1 MKYTFHHGSAA
12 DLKDAVEQKIAEL
25 SGVESSTTVE
35 ASLSNSGSI
44 FDLEDAI
51 RGKIHELGGV
61 TSSEVVDNI
70 CPQCG
75 APGYVDG
82 VCNTCGY
89 VVDDT
94 DPFDGGLSYEDDIY
108 SREDVKASQEDDP
121 TYRERYL
128 HTLIGDLSDH
138 LEGGGIRGTIF
149 DNDETNLYI
158 TISTKEAPATEYQVP
173 FADLKMDFDKID
185 QDIDYILDGILP
197 KQVEAAAVLGFTS
210 EPDALYVGYHKMIEK
225 HCSELEK
232 RYNAGNESPYD
243 ILVSLGY
250 QEVAEDVYHK
260 EEDPY
265 TLVFDFN
272 QGNTYDSPDY
282 FVMYYVLKDGDIPAG
297 WCPTKVNIEDPEA
310 EMEDVFDDDEPGY
323 RFIRSKSV
331 TDSDGFNT
339 DYTWYKDE
347 DGLNIF
353 IFGDKDIYDPSNTS
367 PDHEEEDDKAAREW
381 FDSYTGFDDED
392 EDDDW
397 VTYDADDI
405 YSCDDAKVHIYGTSD
420 IDASAFDRDWYFGKE
435 QADQFG
441 DLIQEKLSGRTVS
454 KRRDLADA
462 PGGLIYEANQLGIDM
477 WDLLGALEG
486 MCYQRRAREIDDST
500 YKVL

>member
-25 SGVESSTTVE
+25 SGVESSTKVE

-61 TSSEVVDNI
+61 TSSEVVD
-70 CPQCG
+70 
-75 APGYVDG
+75 
-82 VCNTCGY
+82 
-89 VVDDT
+89 
-94 DPFDGGLSYEDDIY
+94 DPYNKCEGLGYEDNIY
-108 SREDVKASQEDDP
+108 SKEDVKSSHQDDI

-225 HCSELEK
+225 HCNELEK

-243 ILVSLGY
+243 ILISLGY
-250 QEVAEDVYHK
+250 QEVAEDVYHR

-282 FVMYYVLKDGDIPAG
+282 FVMYYVLKDGDIPVG
-297 WCPTKVNIEDPEA
+297 WAPTKVNIDDPEA

-353 IFGDKDIYDPSNTS
+353 IFGDNDIYDPSNTS

-381 FDSYTGFDDED
+381 FDSYTGFDEED

-397 VTYDADDI
+397 ITYDADDI
-405 YSCDDAKVHIYGTSD
+405 YSCEDAKVHIYGTSE
-420 IDASAFDRDWYFGKE
+420 IDASEFGREWYFGKE
-435 QADQFG
+435 QADEFG

-486 MCYQRRAREIDDST
+486 MCYQRRAVEIDDST